1 MATSTAI
8 SLEQL
13 THLGWDELPLPFK
26 LNTPE
31 GELVFDKVLRHL
43 PGKRIAGRARWQ
55 GITVFAK
62 LFLNSTRHG
71 KQEKT
76 RLDILQINKVA
87 TPKPLALWELND
99 SSLLITDW
107 HASLP
112 IADEPL
118 EKVLPLVVDK
128 VLQLADLGL
137 YQKDLHLDNF
147 LWDGSQLLVIDAG
160 EITDFPLTKKDS
172 ALLDSLAMLCAQ
184 LPAAQIEPGKKIIE
198 HELKHRQID
207 TKPLAHRLLAIQ
219 QKRIQRMMK
228 KWQRECTAIQV
239 EKLPEGELYS
249 DRLLNSAIK
258 AELLSTLNN
267 LGNLPI
273 IKQGSKVTLYQLNE
287 QWVIKHY
294 FHTSVKTR
302 LKRRLFAGRADIS
315 WVMGWTLEQ
324 LGIPTPK
331 PVLYLRHKDSQETI
345 VFPLIKGQPL
355 GELIEQN
362 REQASTL
369 KDKAEFWLNA
379 MHQQNI
385 WHGDTKAYNAM
396 IDEQQQV
403 WWIDLDA
410 AGYSAIKNKAQ
421 PHIKRDQARWNKNW
435 L

>member
-1 MATSTAI
+1 M
-8 SLEQL
+8 
-13 THLGWDELPLPFK
+13 
-26 LNTPE
+26 
-31 GELVFDKVLRHL
+31 
-43 PGKRIAGRARWQ
+43 
-55 GITVFAK
+55 
-62 LFLNSTRHG
+62 
-71 KQEKT
+71 
-76 RLDILQINKVA
+76 A

-118 EKVLPLVVDK
+118 EKILPLVVDK

-198 HELKHRQID
+198 HELKHRRID

-362 REQASTL
+362 RKQASTL